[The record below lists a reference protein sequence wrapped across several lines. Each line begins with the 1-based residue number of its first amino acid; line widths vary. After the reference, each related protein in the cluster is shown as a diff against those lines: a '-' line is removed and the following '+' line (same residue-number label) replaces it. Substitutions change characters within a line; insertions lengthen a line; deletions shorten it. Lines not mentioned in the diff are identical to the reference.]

1 MIKPNKLTDPKN
13 CIIFNSYNILTFL
26 KRKKKSTY
34 QETLKSQTDILGE
47 EANDL
52 FLLSLNFLF
61 TLGKINYV
69 EELDSLELIN
79 ETK

>member
-1 MIKPNKLTDPKN
+1 MIKPTKLTDPKN
-13 CIIFNSYNILTFL
+13 CIIFNSYNILAFL
-26 KRKKKSTY
+26 NRKKKATY
-34 QETLKSQTDILGE
+34 QETLKSQIDILGE
-47 EANDL
+47 KANDL

>member
-1 MIKPNKLTDPKN
+1 MIKPTKLTDPKN
-13 CIIFNSYNILTFL
+13 CIIFNSYNILAFL
-26 KRKKKSTY
+26 KRKEKATY
-34 QETLKSQTDILGE
+34 QETLKSQIDILGE

-61 TLGKINYV
+61 ALGKINYV